1 VKTPD
6 REGTP
11 NQAPSKRQEAPANS
25 QGSPSTSDTDLRA
38 TPEALRDAIQ
48 AGNVAR
54 CEELLKLNPTLV
66 NDGSPLHM
74 ATGHGQT
81 MIVKLLLALGAN
93 VNARIEKQGYMPLH
107 YAAWG
112 RDSKIASLLIAG
124 GAEVNAQIKDGRTPL
139 HMAGCR
145 DVAQALVDGGA
156 NLHARDR
163 EGSTP
168 LHAQTGSYSKADVAE
183 FLLSHG
189 ADPNAPDDC
198 HQTPLHRAA
207 YYFQADI
214 VKVLLEHGADPNA
227 KDAEGHTPLYW
238 ASRDLR
244 GDEIFV
250 LANQPKP
257 EVIREVL
264 DLLRKHEGKGE
275 QESCTACGGRMEAP
289 PRTEPRIINC
299 TCGEYITVRDSDID
313 KVKGIMVF
321 HSMCRRTLYIPPAV
335 WCQVCQR
342 NLVPNWTS
350 LIVVERAAEAARQI
364 TDPTLKA
371 IRHLAREMIVGHGD
385 LVEVRCVQGPVP
397 SWRIELV
404 FADGLETIITES
416 QGTTA
421 NITWMKFGYFGQGP
435 ELFHAFLNE
444 AGYPVTYEEVA
455 AIKAGSVLRPQGE
468 G

>member
-1 VKTPD
+1 
-6 REGTP
+6 
-11 NQAPSKRQEAPANS
+11 
-25 QGSPSTSDTDLRA
+25 
-38 TPEALRDAIQ
+38 
-48 AGNVAR
+48 
-54 CEELLKLNPTLV
+54 
-66 NDGSPLHM
+66 
-74 ATGHGQT
+74 

-93 VNARIEKQGYMPLH
+93 VNAREGKGFTPLH
-107 YAAWG
+107 YAAW
-112 RDSKIASLLIAG
+112 KPEPEIASLLLAAH
-124 GAEVNAQIKDGRTPL
+124 AEVNARTADGRTPL
-139 HMAGCR
+139 HT
-145 DVAQALVDGGA
+145 ALYRAVCQVLIEGGA
-156 NLHARDR
+156 DVQAKDNG
-163 EGSTP
+163 GSTP
-168 LHAQTGSYSKADVAE
+168 LHATARGGGDNTSIAE
-183 FLLSHG
+183 LLLSHG
-189 ADPNAPDDC
+189 ADPNSEDNC
-198 HQTPLHRAA
+198 RQTPLHCAA
-207 YYFQADI
+207 YYFQPGL

-227 KDAEGHTPLYW
+227 KDGEGHTALYW

-250 LANQPKP
+250 LAYQPKP

-404 FADGLETIITES
+404 FADGLETVITES